1 MNAILTAILLS
12 CFAAA
17 QETGVREAIR
27 DKEVPKVSGKEVP
40 LTTEQ
45 KALLI
50 EASMKLE
57 EDMVQELR
65 KLLAEW
71 QRTKTPEEAA
81 RLLREAIELM
91 GRSEKYK
98 ELFGDPSVPDPEQPD
113 VWEETTRAMERRCQP
128 GAPGVQNPDRR
139 QITEALGRQGQDSA
153 SVQSAGSA
161 QEVYEKH
168 KALFAQV
175 CEKYAG
181 VDGQGAGFP
190 RAILGILY
198 AETNFGAG
206 CDRASSP
213 SCGSPSPVSKAMN
226 GAQRNAAFRVGAKGV
241 FGPWSAT
248 TGPASS
254 AGAAGFCQFLPGTAE
269 MHLPAYQRDFG
280 GGAPNLFSFEG
291 CIPMI
296 AIYLKDYLDSHSSR
310 RPGIENAV
318 RAYNGGAGFKEGNSE
333 TSNYHRKVTG
343 SMRAQT
349 GVPETCREVLAQ
361 KGR

>member
-1 MNAILTAILLS
+1 MNAILTAIFLS
-12 CFAAA
+12 CLAGA

-57 EDMVQELR
+57 DDLIQELR
-65 KLLAEW
+65 KQLAEW
-71 QRTKTPEEAA
+71 RRTKSPEEVE
-81 RLLREAIELM
+81 RLLRELIEQL
-91 GRSEKYK
+91 GLSEKYK
-98 ELFGDPSVPDPEQPD
+98 ELFGDPSTQDPEEPD
-113 VWEETTRAMERRCQP
+113 VWEETVRTIGRRASS
-128 GAPGVQNPDRR
+128 GAPAVRNPDRR
-139 QITEALGRQGQDSA
+139 QIAETLDRQGPDSA

-181 VDGQGAGFP
+181 ADSHGAGFP

-206 CDRASSP
+206 CDRARSP

-226 GAQRNAAFRVGAKGV
+226 GAQRNAAFRVDANGV
-241 FGPWSAT
+241 FGPWTAT

-280 GGAPNLFSFEG
+280 GGSPNLFSFEG

-296 AIYLKDYLDSHSSR
+296 AIYLKDYLDNRSSR

-318 RAYNGGAGFKEGNSE
+318 RAYNGGAGFNANNSE

-343 SMRAQT
+343 SMRAQA